1 MTGQAFIGCIDE
13 AQDLRAV
20 AFEMKPASH
29 ELKFAPAGYH
39 GPLAKWIGFNVW
51 SRAVILEGHM
61 RLYPSANDNVAQ
73 K

>member
-1 MTGQAFIGCIDE
+1 MAGQSLIGCID
-13 AQDLRAV
+13 QVQQLRAV

-29 ELKFAPAGYH
+29 ELKFAPARRH
-39 GPLAKWIGFNVW
+39 GPFAKRIGFNVW

-61 RLYPSANDNVAQ
+61 RLYPSADDNVAQ